1 MKSKFKGF
9 TLVELV
15 AVIAIIGVLAAV
27 TVPNMLYYARNSKT
41 DTADSK
47 AKVFYDAACTIVQK
61 CQAREKAISDYDDIT
76 RNKVEFYMGNET
88 LYFGRNIGGASF
100 SDAARTNRFYDE
112 MKNFCDNIDNCRWFV
127 KITNYKVECVYYSD
141 YDSDNASN
149 YDVFVGSYP
158 DEGSFA
164 TPRGEKTDGGIKHYF
179 DSM

>member
-1 MKSKFKGF
+1 MKSKLKGF
-9 TLVELV
+9 TLLEVV
-15 AVIAIIGVLAAV
+15 VVISIIGILSAV
-27 TVPNMLYYARNSKT
+27 TVPNMIYHMRNTKT
-41 DTADSK
+41 DTADSQ

-61 CQAREKAISDYDDIT
+61 CQAREKAMNDDT
-76 RNKVEFYMGNET
+76 TKNNVEFYMGNGT
-88 LYFGRNIGGASF
+88 LYFGRNIAGASF